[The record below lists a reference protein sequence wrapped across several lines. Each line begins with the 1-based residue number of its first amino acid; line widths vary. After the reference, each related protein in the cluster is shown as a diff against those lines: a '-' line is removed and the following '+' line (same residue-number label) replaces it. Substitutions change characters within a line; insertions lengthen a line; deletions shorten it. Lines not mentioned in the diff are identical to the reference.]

1 MTDQIIMVVP
11 LLPRLMAMATHH
23 RQTTQDHLLL
33 LIIHT
38 SQEVVRVIT
47 TVLFLLLT
55 TAAHHRCLHLSNILT
70 IMESTHVVELIPP
83 QEEAVAVVTIKFNS
97 IHSRRIAV
105 MMDKM
110 MKTMTII

>member
-1 MTDQIIMVVP
+1 MI
-11 LLPRLMAMATHH
+11 H
-23 RQTTQDHLLL
+23 TTQAVVV
-33 LIIHT
+33 
-38 SQEVVRVIT
+38 VVRGIT
-47 TVLFLLLT
+47 TMPLLLLT

-70 IMESTHVVELIPP
+70 IMERTHVVELIPP

-97 IHSRRIAV
+97 IHSRRIVV